1 MQLNAGESM
10 RKLLKQSLAFTLFGA
25 LVFAT
30 SGCSQPYVRAYASE
44 PYAQVA
50 GTQEASAGQDAFVQA
65 DRSAAQPPTQAA
77 QQTSEQVQ
85 QLVAPI
91 ALYPDPLVAQ
101 ILAAATYPSEVVEA
115 WRWMRQSGLKGIDL
129 ANAVDPQPW
138 DPSVKALTQ
147 FPSVLDNMN
156 KNLHWTS
163 ALGDAYV
170 NQQDD
175 VLNAVQVL
183 RQRAQAAGSL
193 QSTSQQTVTTQG
205 QTIAIETADPQFVY
219 VPAYDPWLVYG
230 APLAAY
236 PGWVDVPGIYFAGPD
251 LYFGFGVGLFAGF
264 GWGWNDWGFDWHDR
278 RMTYRHAPY
287 FSHGRTFVNRHDVDQ
302 RGARFDHAPA
312 PFDHTA
318 AFRGGGPERTP
329 AFHQQPGAQSQ
340 VGARSGA
347 FSGFDHGGIARGYA
361 SRGRSS
367 FGGGFPAGG
376 FQGGGVHAAGGGFRG
391 GGGGGGFRGGG
402 GGGFH
407 GGGGGGSHGG
417 GGHR

>member
-1 MQLNAGESM
+1 M
-10 RKLLKQSLAFTLFGA
+10 RKLLKQSLAFTLFGS

-30 SGCSQPYVRAYASE
+30 SGCSQPYVRDYASD
-44 PYAQVA
+44 PYAQVV
-50 GTQEASAGQDAFVQA
+50 GTQEAAAGQDAFASQA
-65 DRSAAQPPTQAA
+65 DRSAAQPPAQAA
-77 QQTSEQVQ
+77 QQTPEQVQ

-101 ILAAATYPSEVVEA
+101 ILAASTYPTEIVEA
-115 WRWMRQSGLKGIDL
+115 WRWMRQSGLKEVQL

-170 NQQDD
+170 NQPED

-183 RQRAQAAGSL
+183 RQRARAAGRL
-193 QSTSQQTVTTQG
+193 RSTSQQTVTTQG
-205 QTIAIETADPQFVY
+205 QTIAIETADPQVVY
-219 VPAYDPWLVYG
+219 VPEYDPWFVYG

-236 PGWVDVPGIYFAGPD
+236 PGWVEVPGIYYAGPD

-278 RMTYRHAPY
+278 RMTYHHAPY
-287 FSHGRTFVNRHDVDQ
+287 FSHSRTFANRHDFDQ
-302 RGARFDHAPA
+302 RGAHFDHRAA
-312 PFDHTA
+312 PFDRTSALH
-318 AFRGGGPERTP
+318 GGGPERTP
-329 AFHQQPGAQSQ
+329 AFHLPGAAEGHPG
-340 VGARSGA
+340 VRSGA

-367 FGGGFPAGG
+367 FGGGFHAGG
-376 FQGGGVHAAGGGFRG
+376 FQGGGGGVHT
-391 GGGGGGFRGGG
+391 G

-407 GGGGGGSHGG
+407 GGGGGGAHGG